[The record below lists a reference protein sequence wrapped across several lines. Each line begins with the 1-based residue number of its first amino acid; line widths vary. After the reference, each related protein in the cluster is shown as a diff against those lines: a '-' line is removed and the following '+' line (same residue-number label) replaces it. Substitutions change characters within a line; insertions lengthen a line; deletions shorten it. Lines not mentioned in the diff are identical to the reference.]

1 MSASVL
7 TRIGRR
13 QAARILAGVGITG
26 VAIALVGTIIAWSFV
41 GSSERTARRSL
52 DLTTDAVGSVSDTI
66 GVARTMLDSVA
77 DGLGTVEGTLGRVS
91 TSFDATQGVLQNV
104 AGFTTGQLPTAI
116 ETVTTVLPGLADA
129 SDAVDRALRALS
141 RAPLGINY
149 DPAVPFGTSVRRL
162 SDSLAALPG
171 QLRSLGTNLQ
181 EVSSSSGGLRTD
193 LAALQADLATTN
205 SRLADARALLDR
217 YSSTAEQA
225 SSLARATRT
234 DVHVQA
240 RNARVLA
247 VLGGLGFAAMQIVPL
262 LIALAWWSAPVGTPF
277 LARPADDRG
286 PGAFV

>member
-1 MSASVL
+1 MSLVRS
-7 TRIGRR
+7 IGRR
-13 QAARILAGVGITG
+13 QASRILAGVGAAG
-26 VAIALVGTIIAWSFV
+26 VVIALVGSLIAWSFI

-52 DLTTDAVGSVSDTI
+52 DLTTEAVGSVSDTI

-91 TSFDATQGVLQNV
+91 TSFDATQDVLQNV
-104 AGFTTGQLPTAI
+104 AGFTNGQLPTAI
-116 ETVTTVLPGLADA
+116 ETVTGVLPGLADA

-162 SDSLAALPG
+162 SDSLTALPA

-181 EVSSSSGGLRTD
+181 QVSSSSGGLRTD
-193 LAALQADLATTN
+193 LTALQADLATTN

-217 YSSTAEQA
+217 YASTAEQA
-225 SSLARATRT
+225 STLARVTRT

-247 VLGGLGFAAMQIVPL
+247 VLGGLGFAAMQVVPL
-262 LIALAWWSAPVGTPF
+262 LVAMAWWSAPAGAPF
-277 LARPADDRG
+277 LASADDRG